1 VRCPA
6 PVAAFALLALVLG
19 SAARADDPAPEPA
32 PSSRLVL
39 GDTDAGRSVRDL
51 LRTPL
56 SVSTVSNE
64 EFQRGRPALGLEDAL
79 YLVPGAFVESVR
91 NFAQDARVSIR
102 GFGANAPFGVRG
114 VKVLVD
120 GVPSSLPDGQSE
132 IDSID
137 LGFAERIDVV
147 RGPISSLYGGGG
159 GGIVS
164 ITTAAPTAEPHLRL
178 RSVFGSDHLFRQEA
192 LATGSAGDTG
202 YVAGLGYTRWSG
214 YRDHARG
221 QQATFLGKLV
231 RELEAGTLLEASFTN
246 VWAPEAQDPGG
257 LTEAEVNCCRS
268 DAAATA
274 RTFDAGER
282 LDQQQLAL
290 RATHPLGEASQVALT
305 GYWVARDFR
314 NALPFQDTGRTRF
327 QRDVVGGSVV
337 ASGQRGRV
345 RWLGGVDVDVQD
357 DLRDRN
363 DNDGGAWGALRVRQ
377 SEIVRA
383 VGGFAENDVELG
395 GGFGLVGGVRY
406 DWTEFVVGDRLVT
419 TDDRSDRIRMR
430 ELSPRLGAYF
440 GRSDALRLYANWS
453 TSFRVPT
460 TVEFS
465 PRDLLGGFDS
475 TLDPERAAGFEVG
488 AKGLVADRVFYD
500 VALFQI
506 MVRDA
511 LIPYEDPSGRA
522 LFRNAGEVRR
532 RGAEAGLS
540 LLVLDWLTLR
550 ASYTALDAEYRDYDR
565 VDAPGVVTELDGN
578 REPNLPVHS
587 FGAELRA
594 DHPSG
599 WFGALGARGWSKLES
614 NDDNRGKSG
623 RAFVCDARV
632 GRAFALGALRL
643 APFAGARNWS
653 GDRYEG
659 VIRPNANA
667 GRYYEPAPESE
678 VYAGLEISY

>member
-1 VRCPA
+1 M
-6 PVAAFALLALVLG
+6 
-19 SAARADDPAPEPA
+19 
-32 PSSRLVL
+32 
-39 GDTDAGRSVRDL
+39 RDL
-51 LRTPL
+51 LGTPL
-56 SVSTVSNE
+56 SVSVVSSD
-64 EFQRGRPALGLEDAL
+64 EFRRGRPALGLEEAL
-79 YLVPGAFVESVR
+79 DLVPGVFVESTR

-114 VKVLVD
+114 VKVIVD

-164 ITTAAPTAEPHLRL
+164 VTTAAPTAEPRL
-178 RSVFGSDHLFRQEA
+178 RMRTLFGSDHLFRQEA
-192 LATGSAGDTG
+192 LATGSLAGTG

-221 QQATFLGKLV
+221 RQATFLGKLV
-231 RELEAGTLLEASFTN
+231 RELEGGATLEASFSD

-257 LTEAEVNCCRS
+257 LTEAEAHCCRS
-268 DAAATA
+268 DAAASA

-282 LDQQQLAL
+282 LDQQQLSL
-290 RATHPLGEASQVALT
+290 RATQPLGEGNQLALT
-305 GYWVARDFR
+305 GYWLARDFK
-314 NALPFQDTGRTRF
+314 NALPFLNTGRTAF
-327 QRDVVGGSVV
+327 ERDVVGGSAV

-345 RWLGGVDVDVQD
+345 RWLGGVDLDVQD
-357 DLRDRN
+357 DQRRRN
-363 DNDGGAWGALRVRQ
+363 DNANGAWGALRVRQ
-377 SEIVRA
+377 SEVVRA
-383 VGGFAENDVELG
+383 LGGFGEADIALG
-395 GGFGLVGGVRY
+395 GGFGLVGGTRY
-406 DWTEFVVGDRLVT
+406 DWTEFVVGDRFVST
-419 TDDRSDRIRMR
+419 QDRSDRLRMR

-440 GRSDALRLYANWS
+440 GRSDALRVYANWS

-460 TVEFS
+460 TVELS
-465 PRDLLGGFDS
+465 PRDLLGGFDDS
-475 TLDPERAAGFEVG
+475 LEPERARGFELG

-506 MVRDA
+506 LVRDA
-511 LIPYEDPSGRA
+511 LIPYQDPGGRA
-522 LFRNAGEVRR
+522 LFTNAGEVRR

-540 LLVLDWLTLR
+540 LVILDWLTLR
-550 ASYTALDAEYRDYDR
+550 ASYTALDAKYLDYDR
-565 VDAPGVVTELDGN
+565 LDAGGGVTELDGN
-578 REPNLPVHS
+578 REPNLPVHA

-594 DHPSG
+594 DHTSG
-599 WFGALGARGWSKLES
+599 WFGALAMRGWSKLEV

-623 RAFVCDARV
+623 RAFTSDVRV
-632 GRAFALGALRL
+632 GRSFAVGSLRV
-643 APFAGARNWS
+643 APFAGARNWT

-659 VIRPNANA
+659 VIRPNAAA

-678 VYAGLEISY
+678 VYGGVELSY